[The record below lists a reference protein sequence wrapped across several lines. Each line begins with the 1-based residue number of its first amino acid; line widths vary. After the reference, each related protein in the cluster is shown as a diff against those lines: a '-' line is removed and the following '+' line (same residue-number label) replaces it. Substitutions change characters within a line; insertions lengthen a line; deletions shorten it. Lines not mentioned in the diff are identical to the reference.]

1 MVFNKH
7 IFLALIVSV
16 YAVAFIATFDK
27 LHASIVISS
36 IALTGLCGWFYGIR
50 IGLFSIIPVVLLN
63 TAILYLVSGEPCDIL
78 PTYNP
83 VGIII
88 AMIAVVAAGSMRES
102 QDKLNRLRNTLASR
116 VDEATAELDKLAQ
129 QLIEND
135 EQERI
140 RIGQDLHDGVGQYLT
155 CMLLHSEA
163 LSLRLRE
170 AGRVEADLAEW
181 MTRRVQ
187 NNIQTVRQLSR
198 SLLPIQFTE
207 TNLETALDE
216 MVAYFNDVSSAK
228 IKLNCRGNSTDIP
241 IPTAQHLYRI
251 THEAVCQAIYKHKA
265 TSMDIKLITGK
276 SNCRTR
282 IKGRIPQQAFCSPD
296 LISEVMKFRIKAI
309 GGKQTCVALAKSGFR
324 MKCSADFGKGAG

>member
-1 MVFNKH
+1 MV
-7 IFLALIVSV
+7 VSV
-16 YAVAFIATFDK
+16 YAAAFIATFDE
-27 LHASIVISS
+27 LYDSVEISS
-36 IALTGLCGWFYGIR
+36 VALIGLCGWFYGIR
-50 IGLFSIIPVVLLN
+50 IGLFSIIPFVLLN
-63 TAILYLVSGEPCDIL
+63 TAILYLVSGEPGDIL
-78 PTYNP
+78 LTYNP

-88 AMIAVVAAGSMRES
+88 AMIATLVTGSMRES
-102 QDKLNRLRNTLASR
+102 QDKLNKLRDTLASR
-116 VDEATAELDKLAQ
+116 VDEATAELDELAQ

-135 EQERI
+135 EQERV

-198 SLLPIQFTE
+198 SLLPIRFTE

-216 MVAYFNDVSSAK
+216 MVAYFNDVSSAE
-228 IKLNCRGNSTDIP
+228 IRLNCRGNSTNIP

-251 THEAVCQAIYKHKA
+251 THETVCRAIYKHKA
-265 TSMDIKLITGK
+265 TNMNIELITGR
-276 SNCRTR
+276 SNCRTM
-282 IKGRIPQQAFCSPD
+282 IKGKIPRQTVCSHD

-324 MKCSADFGKGAG
+324 LKCSADFGKGAG